1 MVVHVVLQ
9 VIPTLKRDQDE
20 LTDSRGDRLL
30 NHTRGNEV
38 FKLISCGIII
48 MFLK

>member
-1 MVVHVVLQ
+1 MVVHVVLYTGH
-9 VIPTLKRDQDE
+9 PYFEDE